1 MHSSRLLPRSI
12 LANTH
17 SRLGW
22 AAQVNSR
29 KEVQIKYKSTRL
41 VREDWEFKVSPY
53 LLERGARRVG
63 SVGTR
68 FGSYVV
74 MHTAEFGGD
83 LMAGGVSIHPSHVS
97 MMENHGED
105 AAEVYRHITSPQYF
119 MATGETSDSL
129 RPGGLAEE
137 ILETVRGGCI

>member
-1 MHSSRLLPRSI
+1 M
-12 LANTH
+12 
-17 SRLGW
+17 
-22 AAQVNSR
+22 
-29 KEVQIKYKSTRL
+29 
-41 VREDWEFKVSPY
+41 
-53 LLERGARRVG
+53 
-63 SVGTR
+63 GTC

-105 AAEVYRHITSPQYF
+105 AAEVYSHITSPQYF

-137 ILETVRGGCI
+137 ILETVGGGCIEIVARLPFLQTYFDEYRFPCIHGYFNRGDLTVPGVEKCVNASMDHLITFMEAYVVGDNSTLQ